1 MKMLWG
7 GGGGGGGGGG
17 LCEGVFEGLWKI
29 GEVKGEGVNSGYRS
43 KGLITW
49 AGLARFSEISVP

>member
-7 GGGGGGGGGG
+7 AGGGGG

-29 GEVKGEGVNSGYRS
+29 GEVKGVGVNSGYRS

>member
-7 GGGGGGGGGG
+7 AGGGGRGGG
-17 LCEGVFEGLWKI
+17 VVEGLWKI
-29 GEVKGEGVNSGYRS
+29 GEVKGVGVNSGYRS